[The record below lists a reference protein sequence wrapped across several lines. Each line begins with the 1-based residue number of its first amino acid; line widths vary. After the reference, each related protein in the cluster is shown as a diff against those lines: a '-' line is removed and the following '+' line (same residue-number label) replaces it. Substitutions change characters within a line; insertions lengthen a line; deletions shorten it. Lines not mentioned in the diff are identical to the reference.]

1 MQGVNECVNYATN
14 GINPSLV
21 STSTR
26 PESRV
31 IASYPAVRNPECV
44 KPKFPG
50 LLVSRERQFTAHKD
64 TSHSVVSDSVQ
75 ATVSEASG
83 RETRSPTPLQ
93 YLCVDRGRQLSVKA
107 TAVEP

>member
-1 MQGVNECVNYATN
+1 MRR
-14 GINPSLV
+14 
-21 STSTR
+21 TR
-26 PESRV
+26 DQPVARLDVDSSREP
-31 IASYPAVRNPECV
+31 SYPAVRNAECV

-83 RETRSPTPLQ
+83 RETRSPTPQ